1 VQRLLHRLAVVA
13 PMHVW
18 YLRITYVAMR
28 QHILR
33 RVAMMN
39 MDRRLMSALT
49 QSDSADALKRHPS

>member
-1 VQRLLHRLAVVA
+1 
-13 PMHVW
+13 
-18 YLRITYVAMR
+18 LRITYVAMR